1 MKYEKS
7 CGAFVFRIHENKDE
21 VLLIRQVQGHWCF
34 PKGHV
39 EKDESEEETALR
51 EIKEETGLKVK
62 IVPGFRESLSYSPK
76 EHVMKDVIYF
86 TAKPKG
92 GKIRVQQEELSE
104 IHYVSFD
111 EAIQRVT
118 YENDRRMFEKA
129 RDFFLAN
136 RKEWL

>member
-7 CGAFVFRIHENKDE
+7 CGAFVFRIHEKKYE

-111 EAIQRVT
+111 EAIQRGT
-118 YENDRRMFEKA
+118 YENDLRMVENA
-129 RDFFLAN
+129 QDYLLAN